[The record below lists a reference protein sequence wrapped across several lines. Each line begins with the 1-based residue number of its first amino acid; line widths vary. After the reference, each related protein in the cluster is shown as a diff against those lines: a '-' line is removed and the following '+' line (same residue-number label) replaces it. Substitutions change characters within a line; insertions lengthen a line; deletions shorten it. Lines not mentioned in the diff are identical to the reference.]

1 MENKT
6 EEDQKNRQR
15 LDRQK
20 LAKVMG
26 GTMKPVTVEL
36 YDPYV
41 KFAKEFIQF
50 FNVQDSFEIFL
61 MRLIYDGIE
70 RLQRDLTEFVE
81 SRDGQHFTNGPD
93 WYNKNPHIACTAS
106 QPNEEQ

>member
-6 EEDQKNRQR
+6 EQDRKS
-15 LDRQK
+15 RQK

-26 GTMKPVTVEL
+26 GNMIPVTVEL
-36 YDPYV
+36 FDPYV

-61 MRLIYDGIE
+61 MRLIYDGLE
-70 RLQRDLTEFVE
+70 RLQRDLTEFVQ
-81 SRDGQHFTNGPD
+81 SKDGQLFIDGPD
-93 WYNKNPHIACTAS
+93 WYSKNPHIACVAH
-106 QPNEEQ
+106 QPDEENDC